1 MVGVPDLGA
10 SSKGQQLVKL
20 ALLLWGLLKVLCG
33 VLG

>member
-1 MVGVPDLGA
+1 MGVTGLGA
-10 SSKGQQLVKL
+10 SSKGQQLVRL